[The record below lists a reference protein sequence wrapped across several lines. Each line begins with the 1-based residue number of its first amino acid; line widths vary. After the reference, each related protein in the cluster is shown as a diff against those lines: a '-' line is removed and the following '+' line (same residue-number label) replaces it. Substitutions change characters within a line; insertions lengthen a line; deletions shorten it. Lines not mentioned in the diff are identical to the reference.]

1 MPGLSRPASPPQ
13 VLVTGEEKQAVTDR
27 ALDLCL
33 KYSFVTPLTSMV
45 VTKPEGEG
53 SQVLHKP
60 KQGKPSVDVRASKR
74 TRLRAQAFV
83 SQFSDSDTG
92 SLLVSRGG
100 GRRLPGTKQSR
111 TRFKVK
117 NLLRNC
123 PSCHP
128 KVVTINQSLRIL
140 VPSAEQNLPLCFDVP
155 VPSPLTYIL
164 LEDPK
169 TGLVVLGKVGTSN
182 QKGFQRVSIHAE
194 KGGNVTA
201 DTSHIE
207 VSWGEQSERLSW
219 TQSSATHQSNGL
231 LLHKQDD
238 VLEVT
243 VGETQVDILLH
254 KDGSDHILWP
264 AVKQHHLG
272 SSAKGLMGQ
281 NRVSY
286 EEKKTSPSV
295 ILEVQ
300 GHQHVAIRESAVDY
314 STPSKP
320 TVSCWLLPHQSIL
333 QGELSAIT
341 VREP

>member
-1 MPGLSRPASPPQ
+1 
-13 VLVTGEEKQAVTDR
+13 
-27 ALDLCL
+27 
-33 KYSFVTPLTSMV
+33 MV

-60 KQGKPSVDVRASKR
+60 KEGKPSVDASSFGR
-74 TRLRAQAFV
+74 THFVAQALV
-83 SQFSDSDTG
+83 PQFSDSG
-92 SLLVSRGG
+92 SSSSLLVSRGG
-100 GRRLPGTKQSR
+100 GRRLPDPVMYSLTADYQAP
-111 TRFKVK
+111 
-117 NLLRNC
+117 LL
-123 PSCHP
+123 P
-128 KVVTINQSLRIL
+128 VVVISQSLRIL
-140 VPSAEQNLPLCFDVP
+140 VPSAEQNLPLCFDFP
-155 VPSPLTYIL
+155 VPSPLTYML

-182 QKGFQRVSIHAE
+182 QKGFQRVSIRTE
-194 KGGNVTA
+194 KGRNVTVY
-201 DTSHIE
+201 TSHIE

-254 KDGSDHILWP
+254 KDGPDHFLWP
-264 AVKQHHLG
+264 AVKQRRLG

-281 NRVSY
+281 HRVSY